1 MSEVQLNADFD
12 TSPPVPVTEY
22 EQTVKSVNTGYELT
36 FTLVHAYLRS
46 LQDPNL
52 ELLVVGAGGGE
63 EIAEF
68 LPTNPGW
75 QITGVDP
82 SQDMLGIAAARAEQR
97 GVDDRATLIR
107 GSVDQLPE
115 EQRFA
120 AATCL
125 YVLHFLPDDQ
135 KLSLLRG
142 VARRLQPGAPVLI
155 AAGCRVEH
163 AFEDFLGTWQQY
175 GELKGMP
182 PDRMAGTIQ
191 SLLTQQTSLPTV
203 SGYEQLMHQAGL
215 KRSAPLLSVMGGG
228 MCLWVAR

>member
-1 MSEVQLNADFD
+1 MGEAQPNADFD
-12 TSPPVPVTEY
+12 TSPPMPLTEY
-22 EQTVKSVNTGYELT
+22 EQTVKSVNTGYELI

-46 LQDPNL
+46 LQEPNL

-63 EIAEF
+63 EIEEF
-68 LPTNPGW
+68 LPSNPGW
-75 QITGVDP
+75 RITGVDP
-82 SQDMLGIAAARAEQR
+82 SQDMLGIAGARAEQR
-97 GVDDRATLIR
+97 GVGDRVTLIR
-107 GSVDQLPE
+107 GTVEQLPDE
-115 EQRFA
+115 ERFA

-142 VARRLQPGAPVLI
+142 IASHLRPGAPVLI

-163 AFEDFLGTWQQY
+163 DFEDFLGIWQQY

-182 PDRMAGTIQ
+182 ADKMAAIIQ
-191 SLLTQQTSLPTV
+191 SLLEQQKFLPTV
-203 SGYEQLMHQAGL
+203 SGYEQLMHQAGFE
-215 KRSAPLLSVMGGG
+215 RSAPILNVMGGA